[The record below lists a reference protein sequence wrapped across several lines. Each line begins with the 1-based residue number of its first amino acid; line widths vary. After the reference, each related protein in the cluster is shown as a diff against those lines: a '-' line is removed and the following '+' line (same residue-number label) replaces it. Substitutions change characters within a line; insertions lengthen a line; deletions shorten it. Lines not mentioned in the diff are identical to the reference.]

1 MFLERLST
9 ISSRIDGALALSL
22 VDRDGIPVES
32 FNTSPSLDLEAVA
45 AELITQVRS
54 IASQQQELSVGE
66 ILQYSV
72 AAERMAFVVSSV
84 ARGYFLLLV
93 LSPDGSLGRAR
104 FELRRASLLFEDD
117 LD

>member
-1 MFLERLST
+1 MLW
-9 ISSRIDGALALSL
+9 
-22 VDRDGIPVES
+22 
-32 FNTSPSLDLEAVA
+32 
-45 AELITQVRS
+45 
-54 IASQQQELSVGE
+54 
-66 ILQYSV
+66 YSV
-72 AAERMAFVVSSV
+72 AAERMAFVVSTV